1 MTTMRSMNPDAPN
14 FVDASAAAARY
25 ASFVNEPKN
34 VVATKYFDDLNKE
47 KLAEEARAEEL
58 RRYNQEFGLKQQ
70 EFALKQAAANR
81 EQAKYDRELNTDK
94 ALLDYQN
101 IIRGTSQGG
110 ILNNTEGMSLANEYH
125 KLAGTVGEDK
135 AAEIVNTKAQILAKQ
150 DAKKAQSD
158 PFYAADRIQGLT
170 INGDRYGSIDPTK
183 LINMQTGI
191 VNDYVKRGESLRDHN
206 ATQDYRNQSLDLE
219 REKINYQR
227 KKENEEIKKQEAV
240 AKTILQNSMPQNVT
254 EQNGEYN
261 TISKNIQ
268 DTNVKIQTLN
278 DLLNGKLTSEDID
291 ALSKISDKD
300 AILNA
305 AQKEKERLAYVNKN
319 SIGAIYDDPTIM
331 KPVVNQNI
339 LKLVNGNQKLY
350 DKVINDPTIV
360 SNYKAL
366 SDYKVK
372 VKDYENMLSK
382 VPATVTNS
390 VTPSAPEVANKVLN
404 DPNISYVTKL
414 QALTLLG
421 GEDNSLGSL
430 FNTSGSNGKSN
441 SGLGSLSLGGGDNS
455 SSIAKKKYKAE
466 LNDKQAVLYQNLK
479 TIEEKNP
486 NIPQN
491 VLVALKEADT
501 MGSPAAVQEVIKT
514 YFNEDY
520 LLKDSLEA
528 KNKLIVK
535 TLQST
540 INTKED
546 TDKDTMKNIN
556 AFVNKNQD
564 VIKQLTPT
572 QIETFLEKVKVNY
585 PSELGT
591 FDFNWLGK
599 SPIAD
604 SLSEVVEEHNKDN
617 PNIKWSDLPF

>member
-1 MTTMRSMNPDAPN
+1 MTTMRSMNPDAPG

-25 ASFVNEPKN
+25 ANFVNEPKYQ
-34 VVATKYFDDLNKE
+34 VANAYFDKLEKE
-47 KLAEEARAEEL
+47 KLANELKAEDL
-58 RRYNQEFGLKQQ
+58 RRYNQEF
-70 EFALKQAAANR
+70 ALKQAEANR

-94 ALLDYQN
+94 ALIDYQN

-110 ILNNTEGMSLANEYH
+110 ILSNEEGMSLTNEYH
-125 KLAGTVGEDK
+125 KLVGTVGEEK
-135 AAEIVNTKAQILAKQ
+135 AAEIITNKAQMLAQQ
-150 DAKKAQSD
+150 DAKRAQSD
-158 PFYAADRIQGLT
+158 PFYAANKIQGLT

-191 VNDYVKRGESLRDHN
+191 VNDYVKRGESLRDHT
-206 ATQDYRNQSLDLE
+206 ATEDYRNKTLALE
-219 REKINYQR
+219 RKKFNHQID
-227 KKENEEIKKQEAV
+227 KENEAIKKQEAF
-240 AKTILQNSMPQNVT
+240 AKAIIENSMPYNVT
-254 EQNGEYN
+254 EQNGEY
-261 TISKNIQ
+261 TTLGKNIQ
-268 DTNVKIQTLN
+268 DTNVKIQTLT
-278 DLLNGKLTSEDID
+278 DMLNGKITSEDSGV
-291 ALSKISDKD
+291 LSNISDKD
-300 AILNA
+300 AIYNA
-305 AQKEKERLAYVNKN
+305 ALKIKNNLDNKGN
-319 SIGAIYDDPTIM
+319 RDLNLLDTSTDGSAVSN
-331 KPVVNQNI
+331 PVVNQSL
-339 LKLVNGNQKLY
+339 LKMLNGNQELY
-350 DKVINDPTIV
+350 NKVINDPTIV

-372 VKDYENMLSK
+372 VKQYEDSLSK

-390 VTPSAPEVANKVLN
+390 VAPSASEVVNKILN
-404 DPNISYVTKL
+404 DPTVSNVAKL
-414 QALTLLG
+414 QALTLFG
-421 GEDNSLGSL
+421 EEDNSLGSF
-430 FNTSGSNGKSN
+430 FNASGSNGKSK
-441 SGLGSLSLGGGDNS
+441 SGLGAVSLGGADNS

-491 VLVALKEADT
+491 VLVAIKEADA

-572 QIETFLEKVKVNY
+572 QIETFLEKVKINY

-617 PNIKWSDLPF
+617 PNIKWMDLPY